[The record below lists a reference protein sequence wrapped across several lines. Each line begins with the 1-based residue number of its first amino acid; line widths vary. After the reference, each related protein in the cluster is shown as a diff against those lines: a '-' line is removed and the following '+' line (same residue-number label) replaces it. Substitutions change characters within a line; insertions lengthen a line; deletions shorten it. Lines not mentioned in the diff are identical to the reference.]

1 MGGGIKT
8 GIESGTGSRCMTD
21 LGYIGTDDWTERIEP
36 GIRLNG
42 TGSLS
47 AEWERNTEIKTNLV
61 L

>member
-1 MGGGIKT
+1 M
-8 GIESGTGSRCMTD
+8 SD

-42 TGSLS
+42 TGPLS

-61 L
+61 LFKD